1 MHAGFC
7 RLLGVLDS
15 VHLAFDLLAYTV
27 ALVTFKVCS
36 AMFPVARSP
45 IPSGFGLFYLVV
57 ASSGA
62 MIGSFALGTV
72 NVVLAGVEATLAKSV
87 LGALIG
93 GTVAIEL
100 MKWRYQIKGSTGA
113 LLVPGIALGIAVGR
127 IGCFYAGLNDYT
139 YGTPTSLAMGVD
151 FGDGI
156 QRHPVQLYEAI
167 ALVLFLIGYLR
178 LLALRRGAA
187 LAWGFYLF
195 CGFYGAQRFAWEFL
209 KPYPTVLAGMNIF
222 QFGCVALV
230 GYAAVQFRLSRH
242 LSTGDRY
249 ESA

>member
-1 MHAGFC
+1 M
-7 RLLGVLDS
+7 LDS
-15 VHLAFDLLAYTV
+15 VHLTFDLLAYTV
-27 ALVTFKVCS
+27 AVVTFKICS
-36 AMFPVARSP
+36 VAFPVSRSA
-45 IPSGFGLFYLVV
+45 IPQGFALFYLVV

-72 NVVLAGVEATLAKSV
+72 NVLLAGVEATLAKSV
-87 LGALIG
+87 LGALLG
-93 GTVAIEL
+93 GIVAVEL

-127 IGCFYAGLNDYT
+127 LGCFYAGLSDYT
-139 YGTPTSLAMGVD
+139 YGTPTSLAVGID

-156 QRHPVQLYEAI
+156 HRHPVQLYEAA
-167 ALVLFLIGYLR
+167 ALVLFLLGYLR

-209 KPYPTVLAGMNIF
+209 KPYPTVLAVMNVF
-222 QFGCVALV
+222 QFGCAALV
-230 GYAAVQFRLSRH
+230 AYAAVQFRLTRH
-242 LSTGDRY
+242 PPAGERY